1 MTDKHIIKIIKEF
14 ITIFIYMGLV
24 LLSIVICLSQ
34 LALINALIQ
43 VGHPICAFFIFNFLI
58 TSIIIVGNAIINKT

>member
-1 MTDKHIIKIIKEF
+1 MIKIIKEF

-24 LLSIVICLSQ
+24 LLSIVVCLFP
-34 LALINALIQ
+34 LALIQALIQ
-43 VGHPICAFFIFNFLI
+43 AGHPICAFFIFNFLI

>member
-1 MTDKHIIKIIKEF
+1 
-14 ITIFIYMGLV
+14 MGLV
-24 LLSIVICLSQ
+24 LISIVVCLFL

-58 TSIIIVGNAIINKT
+58 TSIIIVGNAIIKNTSVNANWKNEEPLKK